1 MALKLKPPTH
11 RADVFGVFIS
21 RHDTAWD
28 NPLINAEIE
37 VLQAKALAEAQARAA
52 AVYSARHPGATAE
65 ETQAAAARCELT
77 DAQNAEA
84 IRRHPAARY
93 MMGTTRYQLNA
104 PDWRPDGKPCTARDY
119 LKPGAAEFTIC
130 RLKPEAY
137 HLADA
142 IENSGLRLTAFA
154 RAGLRAVRSSDW
166 AWEAGDRETSVEDVL
181 RALHDAD
188 VTLPLEIGEA
198 VIAMRR
204 PLDEA
209 ETFP

>member
-11 RADVFGVFIS
+11 RADALGVFIS

-28 NPLINAEIE
+28 NALINAEIE
-37 VLQAKALAEAQARAA
+37 VLQAKALAEVQAA
-52 AVYSARHPGATAE
+52 AAAAYKAKHPSATAE
-65 ETQAAAARCELT
+65 EGQAAADGCKLT
-77 DAQNAEA
+77 EAQNAEA
-84 IRRHPAARY
+84 IRRHPTVRY
-93 MMGTTRYQLNA
+93 MMGVTRYQLNA
-104 PDWRPDGKPCTARDY
+104 HDWRPDGTPCTARDY

-142 IENSGLRLTAFA
+142 IENSALRLTAFA
-154 RAGLRAVRSSDW
+154 RAGLRAVRSTDW
-166 AWEAGDRETSVEDVL
+166 TWETGDTETRVEDVL

-188 VTLPLEIGEA
+188 VSLPLEIGQA

-209 ETFP
+209 ETFR